1 MKYLLIPAI
10 ALFLVVSVTSCNKH
24 SSYPCPG
31 LGQANEADI
40 SQFDENGQLKSD
52 SKKKKKSNTNGR
64 FNVDNGLINKKNP
77 KQLKTQSRKR
87 V

>member
-1 MKYLLIPAI
+1 MKYILIPFI
-10 ALFLVVSVTSCNKH
+10 ALFVVVNMTSCNKH

-40 SQFDENGQLKSD
+40 SQFDENGALKTD
-52 SKKKKKSNTNGR
+52 TKKKKKSNLNGR

-77 KQLKTQSRKR
+77 KQLKSKGRKR

>member
-1 MKYLLIPAI
+1 MKHILIPFI
-10 ALFLVVSVTSCNKH
+10 ALFIVVNVTSCNKH

-31 LGQANEADI
+31 LGQSNEADI
-40 SQFDENGQLKSD
+40 SQFDENGALKVESN
-52 SKKKKKSNTNGR
+52 KKKKSNTNGR

-77 KQLKTQSRKR
+77 KQLKSKGRKR

>member
-1 MKYLLIPAI
+1 MRYILIPLT
-10 ALFLVVSVTSCNKH
+10 ALFLSVNLISCNKH

-40 SQFDENGQLKSD
+40 SQFDENGQLKTD

-77 KQLKTQSRKR
+77 KQLKSKGRKR